1 MSDSDV
7 VLVPGTRDVRATLDR
22 ASGSD
27 DSATASDDPATASDD
42 PATGSDDPATASD
55 DPATGSDDPATDSED
70 ATGDAGPSACVV
82 ACPPHPQLGGVR
94 TDRRLTA
101 TSDALADRGVDCLRF
116 DYGDWDEGYG
126 EREDA
131 RNALRW
137 AADRYDAVGV
147 YGYSFGGAIA
157 ILAAAS
163 VDDVAV
169 RAAAVLAP
177 ASRLDD
183 ELDAAAAVE
192 DLPCPLQVGYGERDE
207 TADST
212 PVVDAAERCQQRV
225 LAYGS
230 DHHFVGQHAKVGA
243 DAADFLATHLG
254 VSDPA

>member
-1 MSDSDV
+1 MSDSDA

-22 ASGSD
+22 A
-27 DSATASDDPATASDD
+27 TASDD
-42 PATGSDDPATASD
+42 GSAD
-55 DPATGSDDPATDSED
+55 D
-70 ATGDAGPSACVV
+70 ATTDDHTTGEGASACVV
-82 ACPPHPQLGGVR
+82 ACPPHPQLGGAR

-116 DYGDWDEGYG
+116 DYGDWDGGYG

-157 ILAAAS
+157 ILAAAT
-163 VDDVAV
+163 VDVTV

-183 ELDAAAAVE
+183 DLDDAESRSANRSSGRGALDAAAAVE

-207 TADST
+207 VADST
-212 PVVDAAERCQQRV
+212 PVVEAAERCQQRV

-230 DHHFVGQHAKVGA
+230 DHHFVGQHEKVGA
-243 DAADFLATHLG
+243 DAAAFLATHLG
-254 VSDPA
+254 VDE

>member
-22 ASGSD
+22 V
-27 DSATASDDPATASDD
+27 T
-42 PATGSDDPATASD
+42 
-55 DPATGSDDPATDSED
+55 ATDGD
-70 ATGDAGPSACVV
+70 RDHATNGSAGADGDASACVV
-82 ACPPHPQLGGVR
+82 ACPPHPQLGGAR

-101 TSDALADRGVDCLRF
+101 TSDALADHGVDCLRY
-116 DYGDWDEGYG
+116 DYGDWDDGYG

-137 AADRYDAVGV
+137 AADRYDRVGV

-157 ILAAAS
+157 ILAAAT
-163 VDDVAV
+163 VDVAV

-183 ELDAAAAVE
+183 AESRSAERSSGQSPLDAAAAVE
-192 DLPCPLQVGYGERDE
+192 DLPCPLQVGYGDRDE
-207 TADST
+207 TADSG
-212 PVVDAAERCQQRV
+212 PVVGAAERCQQPV

-230 DHHFVGQHAKVGA
+230 DHHFVGQHERAGA

-254 VSDPA
+254 VDE

>member
-1 MSDSDV
+1 MSDTDV
-7 VLVPGTRDVRATLDR
+7 VLVPGARDVRATLDR
-22 ASGSD
+22 A
-27 DSATASDDPATASDD
+27 TA
-42 PATGSDDPATASD
+42 
-55 DPATGSDDPATDSED
+55 SED
-70 ATGDAGPSACVV
+70 AAAVDSETAGAYACVV

-94 TDRRLTA
+94 TDRRLVA

-116 DYGDWDEGYG
+116 DYGDWDDGYG

-137 AADRYDAVGV
+137 AANRYDAVGV

-177 ASRLDD
+177 ASRLAGDMDD
-183 ELDAAAAVE
+183 AAPRSANRSSERGPLDAAAAVE

-212 PVVDAAERCQQRV
+212 PVVEAAERCRQRV
-225 LAYGS
+225 VAYGS

-254 VSDPA
+254 VDE

>member
-22 ASGSD
+22 A
-27 DSATASDDPATASDD
+27 TASDDAAVDNSTTDHAT
-42 PATGSDDPATASD
+42 
-55 DPATGSDDPATDSED
+55 TDEG
-70 ATGDAGPSACVV
+70 ASACVA
-82 ACPPHPQLGGVR
+82 ACPPHPQLGGAR

-116 DYGDWDEGYG
+116 DYGDWDDGYG

-157 ILAAAS
+157 VLAAAT
-163 VDDVAV
+163 VDVAV

-192 DLPCPLQVGYGERDE
+192 DLPCPLQVGYGERDRV
-207 TADST
+207 ADST
-212 PVVDAAERCQQRV
+212 PLVEAAERCQQRV

-230 DHHFVGQHAKVGA
+230 DHHFVGQHEKVGA

-254 VSDPA
+254 VDE